1 MEPASF
7 NPFGNAGTASAEEL
21 RRQQVTIAL
30 LVGQGM
36 HANQGV
42 SILWSGLADL
52 VLHRPSLSALIRC
65 HENAGLADW
74 SLDVVPAAT
83 C

>member
-1 MEPASF
+1 
-7 NPFGNAGTASAEEL
+7 
-21 RRQQVTIAL
+21 
-30 LVGQGM
+30 M